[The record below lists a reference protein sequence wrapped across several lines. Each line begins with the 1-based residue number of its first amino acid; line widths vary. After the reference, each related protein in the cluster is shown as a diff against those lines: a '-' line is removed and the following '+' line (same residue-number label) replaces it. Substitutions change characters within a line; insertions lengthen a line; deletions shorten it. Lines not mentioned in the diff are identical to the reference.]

1 MNEFEEYKNKVNE
14 AIKKV
19 QKAHDSFKDVYRENQ
34 EFEKAV
40 ILPNKGRL
48 SDEQKQLEK
57 ELLARLRD
65 AIDEEEQAIN
75 ELSNL

>member
-1 MNEFEEYKNKVNE
+1 MKEFEEYKNKVNE

-19 QKAHDSFKDVYRENQ
+19 QEAHDSFNDIYHENQ

-48 SDEQKQLEK
+48 SDEQKQLEQ
-57 ELLARLRD
+57 ELLDRLRD
-65 AIDEEEQAIN
+65 AIAEEEQAIN